1 MILSLLDFQ
10 EKEGNNEMKK
20 RKKRKINTLKDKQT
34 ERTKDIISYKEV

>member
-20 RKKRKINTLKDKQT
+20 KEEKKNKYLKRQT
-34 ERTKDIISYKEV
+34 DRENERYYII